1 MRLLPAV
8 LCLAAL
14 PAAAEPGVPD
24 AANPVRALVLGH
36 ALFHQG
42 QATRDGLAQIAGARI
57 VAGVVVQIVERD
69 SKIEGKASKEAAAAR
84 APLDGTQ
91 MMTEAAAAV
100 QADET
105 LAYLLTVSET
115 TTAVLPKA
123 TVKATAAQLAAG
135 QSQTF
140 RLAADGGARLD
151 LGVIGA
157 GSGGLAQAACVPAN
171 RLLVIP
177 DQMSFSDAAAFQIA
191 YGTAHLALE
200 HKARLTSGETLL
212 VTGAAGG
219 VGLTAVEIGKRMGAR
234 VIASARGAEKL
245 AAARAAGA
253 DHLIDSDTAD
263 LKAALRALGGVDVVF
278 DPVGGPAFDAALRAT
293 NPEGRLLSIGFASGI
308 VPQIPANLLLVKN
321 LSVMG
326 LYWGGYMAFRPEILT
341 NSMATLFGWYA
352 EGGLRPHIS
361 HVLPFDQLPQGLEL
375 LRSRASTGKVV
386 ITMP

>member
-1 MRLLPAV
+1 MLAWRIETIGSPACLREQPLPEPGPGEARIQIAACGLNFADLLMAAGKYQERP
-8 LCLAAL
+8 AL
-14 PAAAEPGVPD
+14 PFTPGLEFAGTVD
-24 AANPVRALVLGH
+24 ALGPGTIGP
-36 ALFHQG
+36 AIG
-42 QATRDGLAQIAGARI
+42 TRVAT
-57 VAGVVVQIVERD
+57 
-69 SKIEGKASKEAAAAR
+69 
-84 APLDGTQ
+84 
-91 MMTEAAAAV
+91 
-100 QADET
+100 
-105 LAYLLTVSET
+105 
-115 TTAVLPKA
+115 
-123 TVKATAAQLAAG
+123 
-135 QSQTF
+135 F
-140 RLAADGGARLD
+140 
-151 LGVIGA
+151 A

-263 LKAALRALGGVDVVF
+263 LKTALRALGGVDVVF

-361 HVLPFDQLPQGLEL
+361 HILAFDQLPQGLEL

>member
-14 PAAAEPGVPD
+14 PAAAEPALPD
-24 AANPVRALVLGH
+24 AASPVRALVLGH

-157 GSGGLAQAACVPAN
+157 GPGGLA
-171 RLLVIP
+171 LV
-177 DQMSFSDAAAFQIA
+177 
-191 YGTAHLALE
+191 
-200 HKARLTSGETLL
+200 
-212 VTGAAGG
+212 
-219 VGLTAVEIGKRMGAR
+219 
-234 VIASARGAEKL
+234 
-245 AAARAAGA
+245 ARAGEAVLCQSAGLPLCEVVLPDSGFVDVTVRNAGA
-253 DHLIDSDTAD
+253 QTE
-263 LKAALRALGGVDVVF
+263 
-278 DPVGGPAFDAALRAT
+278 
-293 NPEGRLLSIGFASGI
+293 N
-308 VPQIPANLLLVKN
+308 
-321 LSVMG
+321 
-326 LYWGGYMAFRPEILT
+326 Y
-341 NSMATLFGWYA
+341 LFV
-352 EGGLRPHIS
+352 S
-361 HVLPFDQLPQGLEL
+361 N
-375 LRSRASTGKVV
+375 
-386 ITMP
+386 